1 MSASVSTDLF
11 RFDDDDQVSPSDAL
25 FPPSLS
31 LPGDFLSPD
40 SLSISPRSSSN
51 PSLSSSGDSPLSFT
65 TDEYLLNNSFGTDAL
80 DLLIFPEDDNNNLLN
95 AANNQQQSNNNN
107 VNVNGANPP
116 KPQIDQN
123 ISLLPQQTFDGLLNQ
138 WRMELPQASFFQQQH
153 HMPQLVVPAPLQQHI
168 PQPQQIQ
175 VQPQPQSQ
183 PQPQQ
188 PQVPQAQVQPAPA
201 PKATTPA
208 PPPRRSAPN
217 APLNKRATSSP
228 TNVGKHNKTER
239 RYRQKVQ
246 QAQGDLRDAVP
257 ALRVLYGTSTEE
269 QKATTDIRAPDGT
282 VDGLG
287 EVTRPNASAKA
298 TILIGARMYIELLQR
313 RTATLQ
319 RKVEELENF
328 RMMAEGP
335 VNFENWRADF
345 NQREAVIAAQAAAL
359 AAAREKDESGEDDED
374 SDDGEAP
381 GRKRKRVTKK
391 SPTTNNVRAFA
402 AFAATFALFPS
413 SNVYTPSTAH
423 TAQQLSE
430 MSKGKVLARLP
441 FITAEHSSRLLARAL
456 PTALVPSPNLIV
468 DWTMRIFFTMF
479 LVWLF
484 GPLVERAARKHRHKE
499 TGAGSLRLMAKDALQ
514 VNKPERLSAEWNA
527 LAAQIVGGVLKP
539 SPLVRAHVALRLYRA
554 QDAYSLA
561 MLALMAPEWSAKIWV
576 QARAKA
582 EPGTLATVLALPL
595 EEAARSLELV
605 PPTTAPI
612 AAISEQ
618 INLVHLYDLYSR
630 FFVRLVSAVGK
641 ASTLS
646 GMLAAVKGSDMALDG
661 FDAEIRAVLKGV
673 PRHSTAHALGLVL
686 LGLWG
691 LFSGYAQPAVLV
703 SALANEE
710 VQGPPLRSVSVMLEL
725 LYPGS
730 SNPQASERPIP
741 SNAKAID
748 KLAVACIGFVDL
760 MTGPPE
766 QRRVQKEA
774 ARLRL
779 ILTQAT
785 FVGLDDGED
794 GVFEEARQKLVGIL
808 ANVGRAASGRGV
820 RADDSGLETDDEW

>member
-1 MSASVSTDLF
+1 MSTTMSANDLF
-11 RFDDDDQVSPSDAL
+11 RFDDDEQVSPSDAL
-25 FPPSLS
+25 FPPNLS
-31 LPGDFLSPD
+31 LPGDFLSPG

-65 TDEYLLNNSFGTDAL
+65 TDEYLLNNSFGSDAL
-80 DLLIFPEDDNNNLLN
+80 DLLIFPEDDNNNLLSQDQ
-95 AANNQQQSNNNN
+95 A
-107 VNVNGANPP
+107 
-116 KPQIDQN
+116 KPQLESTV
-123 ISLLPQQTFDGLLNQ
+123 SLLPQQTFDGLLNQ
-138 WRMELPQASFFQQQH
+138 WRMELPQAPFFQQQ
-153 HMPQLVVPAPLQQHI
+153 PLQQQQPQI
-168 PQPQQIQ
+168 QPQPQQ
-175 VQPQPQSQ
+175 QPQQQQQQQQ

-188 PQVPQAQVQPAPA
+188 PMPQLIAPPVQATQIQQQAPA
-201 PKATTPA
+201 VSAKTSPA

-217 APLNKRATSSP
+217 APLNKRATTP
-228 TNVGKHNKTER
+228 PQNVGKHNKTER

-328 RMMAEGP
+328 RLMAEGP
-335 VNFENWRADF
+335 VGFESWRADF
-345 NQREAVIAAQAAAL
+345 NQREAVIAAQQAAL
-359 AAAREKDESGEDDED
+359 AAAREKEESGDDDED
-374 SDDGEAP
+374 SDEGDAP
-381 GRKRKRVTKK
+381 RKRKRVTKK
-391 SPTTNNVRAFA
+391 QPAASNVRTFA
-402 AFAATFALFPS
+402 AFAATFALIPS
-413 SNVYTPSTAH
+413 SNVYTPSTPSAM
-423 TAQQLSE
+423 QLGE

-456 PTALVPSPNLIV
+456 PAPLVPSPHMIV
-468 DWTMRIFFTMF
+468 DWTMRIFFTVF

-484 GPLVERAARKHRHKE
+484 GPLVERAAQKHTHKE
-499 TGAGSLRLMAKDALQ
+499 TGAGSLRAMATDVVT
-514 VNKPERLSAEWNA
+514 VNKAEKLSPEWSK
-527 LAAQIVGGVLKP
+527 LAAQIVGGVYKP
-539 SPLVRAHVALRLYRA
+539 SPLVRAHVALRLYKA
-554 QDAYSLA
+554 NDAYSLA
-561 MLALMAPEWSAKIWV
+561 MLALMAPEWSNKLWV
-576 QARAKA
+576 QARATA

-595 EEAARSLELV
+595 DEASRSLELV
-605 PPTTAPI
+605 PPTSAPI

-641 ASTLS
+641 ANSLS
-646 GMLAAVKGSDMALDG
+646 SMLASVKQSDMALDG
-661 FDAEIRAVLKGV
+661 FDAEIRNVLKGV
-673 PRHSTAHALGLVL
+673 PRHSTSHALGLVL

-691 LFSGYAQPAVLV
+691 LFSGYSSPAVLV

-710 VQGPPLRSVSVMLEL
+710 VQGPSLTSVSVMLEL

-730 SNPQASERPIP
+730 SNPQASSAPVP

-760 MTGPPE
+760 MTGTPD

-794 GVFEEARQKLVGIL
+794 GVFEDARQRLVGIL
-808 ANVGRAASGRGV
+808 ANVGRAASGRGL

>member
-1 MSASVSTDLF
+1 MSATMSTDLF

-25 FPPSLS
+25 FPPNLS

-51 PSLSSSGDSPLSFT
+51 PSLSTSGDSPLSFT

-80 DLLIFPEDDNNNLLN
+80 DLLIFPEDDNNLLN
-95 AANNQQQSNNNN
+95 TNQNQTANATPS
-107 VNVNGANPP
+107 
-116 KPQIDQN
+116 KPQIQET
-123 ISLLPQQTFDGLLNQ
+123 IPLLPQQTFDGLLNQ
-138 WRMELPQASFFQQQH
+138 WRMELPQAPFFQQQH
-153 HMPQLVVPAPLQQHI
+153 QMPQLVVPPSVQQQAP
-168 PQPQQIQ
+168 P
-175 VQPQPQSQ
+175 QPQPQ
-183 PQPQQ
+183 
-188 PQVPQAQVQPAPA
+188 PQAQVQPAPVV
-201 PKATTPA
+201 KASPA

-217 APLNKRATSSP
+217 APLNKRATTPP

-319 RKVEELENF
+319 RKVDELENF
-328 RMMAEGP
+328 RLMAEGP

-359 AAAREKDESGEDDED
+359 AAAREKDESGEDEED

-381 GRKRKRVTKK
+381 RKRKRVTKK
-391 SPTTNNVRAFA
+391 APASNNVRAFA
-402 AFAATFALFPS
+402 AFAATFALVPS
-413 SNVYTPSTAH
+413 SNVYTPSTAQ

-499 TGAGSLRLMAKDALQ
+499 TGAGTLRSMAKD
-514 VNKPERLSAEWNA
+514 VVSINKPEKLSPEWNA
-527 LAAQIVGGVLKP
+527 LAAQIVGGMLKP
-539 SPLVRAHVALRLYRA
+539 SPLVKAHVALRLYRA
-554 QDAYSLA
+554 NDAYSLA
-561 MLALMAPEWSAKIWV
+561 MLALMAPEYSGKIWV
-576 QARAKA
+576 HARAKA

-673 PRHSTAHALGLVL
+673 PRHSTSHALGLVL

-691 LFSGYAQPAVLV
+691 LFSGYASPAVLV

-730 SNPQASERPIP
+730 SHPQTSELPIP

-760 MTGPPE
+760 MTGSTE

-794 GVFEEARQKLVGIL
+794 GVFEDARQKLVGIL
-808 ANVGRAASGRGV
+808 ANVGRAASGRGI